1 MVQLLEDQEQKIAL
15 YEQKER
21 AVQVLA
27 QESKKK
33 IEEANQE
40 RDKVLLKETQYLRQ
54 IQRLEERVKTEA
66 QERQERH
73 DKIMDS
79 IRLKH
84 KSTLD
89 QRDNEISDLR
99 LKLSDAKEA
108 CDRFRVERDSLRIE
122 LDKIHEQLRSLKDD
136 QSQKYDA
143 YSKQISQN
151 ETLKEEKVR
160 LLQNDNERLKEENE
174 GLRKNYSQQ

>member
-1 MVQLLEDQEQKIAL
+1 M
-15 YEQKER
+15 
-21 AVQVLA
+21 
-27 QESKKK
+27 
-33 IEEANQE
+33 
-40 RDKVLLKETQYLRQ
+40 
-54 IQRLEERVKTEA
+54 KTEA

-89 QRDNEISDLR
+89 QRDDEISDLR

>member
-1 MVQLLEDQEQKIAL
+1 MQLLEDQEQKIAL

-89 QRDNEISDLR
+89 QRDDEISDLR